1 MRSVSRVADRLEE
14 AAAVLAGAGRDRPGP
29 GRDGPRAGRDPQ
41 PDPGAATGTDLPGG
55 PGEVTAALHRQRTAA
70 LDARAREVSSAAARL
85 DALARDLRT
94 AVAGYALA
102 DEAAHTRAARLEER

>member
-1 MRSVSRVADRLEE
+1 MMRSVSRVTDRLEE
-14 AAAVLAGAGRDRPGP
+14 AAAVLAGAGRGRPGRDRPGP
-29 GRDGPRAGRDPQ
+29 GRDPQ
-41 PDPGAATGTDLPGG
+41 PDPGAATGTGLPGA

-85 DALARDLRT
+85 YALARDLRT